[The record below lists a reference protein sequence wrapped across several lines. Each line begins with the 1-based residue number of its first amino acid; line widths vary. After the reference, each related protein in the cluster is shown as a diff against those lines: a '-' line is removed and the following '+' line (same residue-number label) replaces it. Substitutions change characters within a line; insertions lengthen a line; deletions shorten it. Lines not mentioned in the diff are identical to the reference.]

1 MIRKIHNISKSTQ
14 LNPSQHYIPNFILIK
29 LSHKYF
35 KAFVS
40 PKILCLNRS
49 LTPKIPKFKKN
60 IEPRKRPHQKLSL
73 KLQGKEKTRER
84 GRGWQMKE
92 NT

>member
-49 LTPKIPKFKKN
+49 LTPKIPKL
-60 IEPRKRPHQKLSL
+60 QKM
-73 KLQGKEKTRER
+73 KQGKELTNNLYWKPQESAAI
-84 GRGWQMKE
+84 
-92 NT
+92 NF